1 MIRYNHQVIWW
12 TTSWYFIVGVTM
24 VYISA
29 TNSCLMN
36 KLFTNDT
43 MGKQNKILN
52 KIAYVFA
59 ASYLMRCIGLI
70 VVIY

>member
-1 MIRYNHQVIWW
+1 
-12 TTSWYFIVGVTM
+12 M

-43 MGKQNKILN
+43 MGKQNEILN